1 MLGMITILKEAIPT
15 ANKPTNNQLDVSMQ
29 NIFHPPPAPPALSK
43 GTVIP
48 EKNSSIFSSL
58 LLHWLSP
65 LLSTGFSR
73 PLEQD
78 DLWSLPPS
86 QLTSN
91 LTDKLEQAFYSNGT
105 NTQRT
110 VTRNVGR
117 VGELESNEKT
127 DSQALEEQENPNE
140 ATVQVPLPKAIHRQF
155 FWQCWST
162 GFLVL
167 IAQTLTT
174 LTPLVT
180 KVLLTWLTE
189 SYVFSHLSSAE
200 QAEPSTLGLTKP
212 QGIGYGVGVAIGL
225 FVMQQGA
232 SLINAHSSKFAMTL
246 GLTVRTAVIGCIT
259 RKSLRLSARARLEHS
274 SGQILT
280 MISTDADRIDKFCM
294 YGHHLWIAP
303 TQLII
308 AVGFLIATL
317 GYSALVGLGVLIFS
331 LPIQT
336 VLVIVIMKQRRKGV
350 KITDSRIRLTTEV
363 LQGIRLL
370 KLYAWEKFY
379 VGKITELRKG
389 ELEATQN
396 SLIATAGLIAM
407 MTFIPILASV
417 LSFITYALTGHDL
430 NVAIIFTSLQFFN
443 IIQLPL
449 IMLPITLASLS
460 DIFVANTRISAF
472 LLAEER
478 PADYAIKL
486 DTQSANAVECKGDF
500 AWDIPSGNENKDT
513 KAEQT
518 EDVVL
523 VANNNKKET
532 VQMIQEKNAQRNSK
546 KAKKAKGEV
555 DSLVLPTSNPI
566 ETGPDRPNPS
576 ETLPDQPFELKDL
589 DLTIRRGAFVAI
601 VGRVGSGKSSILQA
615 LIGEMRKISGEVR
628 FSGSMAYVPQN
639 PWIQNAT
646 VRNNI
651 MFGQP
656 EDVRRLSDIIHACS
670 LTHDLNSLP
679 NGERTVI
686 GERGIN
692 ISGGQKARISL
703 ARAAYSGSDIVLLD
717 DPLSAVDSHV
727 GKDILQNCILS
738 GPLADKTRILVTHAL
753 HFLDKVD
760 YIYIVEGGI
769 IKEQGTYQDL
779 VNSSPMFTG
788 LMSAHAQKM
797 SAGNLDTPT
806 KRELDIRKLVDDP
819 LIQAE
824 ERNIGAVTGA
834 TYKQYFAFSGGFG
847 WIPLILGMLTMMQS
861 CQVASTL
868 LLGFWTAESIPGF
881 QENDYIALYASFGAG
896 QALFS
901 FLLTCAFGLIG
912 IRSSLNLFV
921 TVLKKVLQS
930 PVSFFDTT
938 PIGTV
943 FIPAQIDPILTP
955 TGRILSRLSKDQDT
969 LDTELPLT
977 MMQFLATVS
986 SIVGTI
992 GLVFY
997 IFPFLGIIFAPMSIL
1012 YWFFSLYYRRS
1023 SVEVK
1028 RLDSLARSNFYSSF
1042 SETLTGITTVR
1053 AFRIEGRQM
1062 EIAERGLDL
1071 ENRAYYITVSLQ
1083 WWLMI
1088 RLELFASILIL
1099 GIALF
1104 AAGFRNSVNP
1114 SKIGVVLTYALS
1126 VTQLFSQIIQT
1137 FTTQEMS
1144 MNAVERLLIYA
1155 QLPSEEREPMKPP
1168 DVSNWPSQGEIEF
1181 NNVSMAYREG
1191 LPPVLKNVS
1200 FHVKAGEKIGI
1211 VGRTGAGKSSLLQAL
1226 FRIVEIQHGS
1236 ITIDGKNI
1244 SDVNL
1249 ETLRTK
1255 LALVPQ
1261 DSVLFLGTL
1270 RQNLD
1275 PLAVRTDAELI
1286 TILQS
1291 ACLLPKAMSD
1301 QTSEQKFD
1309 LNSNVDDEGSNF
1321 SAGEKQ
1327 LLALCRALVKNSK
1340 IIVLD
1345 EATSSVDVE
1354 TDSKIQQTIQS
1365 EFTSSTLLCIAH
1377 RIHTIVHYD
1386 RVLVMDSGEV
1396 AEYGTVLELYDRSN
1410 GSIFRSLCH
1419 ESGLT
1424 RAEIVRLRATRRW

>member
-1 MLGMITILKEAIPT
+1 
-15 ANKPTNNQLDVSMQ
+15 MQ
-29 NIFHPPPAPPALSK
+29 NVFHPPPAPPALSQ

-65 LLSTGFSR
+65 LLNTGYSR

-105 NTQRT
+105 DTQRT

-140 ATVQVPLPKAIHRQF
+140 ATVQVPLPMAIHRQF

-232 SLINAHSSKFAMTL
+232 SLVSEAIMTRSIYL
-246 GLTVRTAVIGCIT
+246 GLSVRTAVIGCIT

-308 AVGFLIATL
+308 AVGLLIATL

-500 AWDIPSGNENKDT
+500 AWDIPSENENKDT

-518 EDVVL
+518 ED
-523 VANNNKKET
+523 
-532 VQMIQEKNAQRNSK
+532 NAQRNSK

-555 DSLVLPTSNPI
+555 DSLVLSTSNPI
-566 ETGPDRPNPS
+566 EIEPHRPNPS

-589 DLTIRRGAFVAI
+589 HLTIRRGAFVAI

-646 VRNNI
+646 VRDNI

-670 LTHDLNSLP
+670 LTQDLNILP

-727 GKDILQNCILS
+727 GKDILQNCLLS

-769 IKEQGTYQDL
+769 IKEQGTYQVRWMFETYVLPISCILGLKDL

-847 WIPLILGMLTMMQS
+847 WIPLILGMLTIMQS

-912 IRSSLNLFV
+912 IRSSLNLFA

-938 PIGTV
+938 PI
-943 FIPAQIDPILTP
+943 
-955 TGRILSRLSKDQDT
+955 GRILSRLSKDQDT

-977 MMQFLATVS
+977 MMQFLTTVS

-1012 YWFFSLYYRRS
+1012 YWFLSLYYRRS

-1053 AFRIEGRQM
+1053 AYRIEGRQM
-1062 EIAERGLDL
+1062 DIAERGLDL

-1104 AAGFRNSVNP
+1104 ATGFRNSVNP

-1126 VTQLFSQIIQT
+1126 GKLLFLSFSQQL
-1137 FTTQEMS
+1137 

-1155 QLPSEEREPMKPP
+1155 QLPSEELEPMKPP

-1181 NNVSMAYREG
+1181 SNVSMAYREG

-1244 SDVNL
+1244 SGVNL
-1249 ETLRTK
+1249 EMLRTK

-1275 PLAVRTDAELI
+1275 PLIVRTDAELI

-1291 ACLLPKAMSD
+1291 ACLLPKAIPD

-1396 AEYGTVLELYDRSN
+1396 AEYGTVLELYDRTD

-1419 ESGLT
+1419 ESGLS
-1424 RAEIVRLRATRRW
+1424 RAEILRLRATRRW

>member
-1 MLGMITILKEAIPT
+1 
-15 ANKPTNNQLDVSMQ
+15 MQ

-140 ATVQVPLPKAIHRQF
+140 ATVKVPLPKAIHRQF

-379 VGKITELRKG
+379 VEKITELRKG

-639 PWIQNAT
+639 PWIRNAT
-646 VRNNI
+646 VRDNI

-686 GERGIN
+686 G
-692 ISGGQKARISL
+692 
-703 ARAAYSGSDIVLLD
+703 SDIVLLD

-727 GKDILQNCILS
+727 GKDILRNCILS

-912 IRSSLNLFV
+912 IRSSLNLFA

-938 PIGTV
+938 PI
-943 FIPAQIDPILTP
+943 
-955 TGRILSRLSKDQDT
+955 GRILSRLSKDQDT

-1012 YWFFSLYYRRS
+1012 YWFLSLYYRRS

-1042 SETLTGITTVR
+1042 SETLTGITTLR

-1286 TILQS
+1286 TMLQS